1 VVGGSCAGRAKPSW
15 QAGLFGNPADS
26 RRDLPDV
33 SLFAAN
39 GIWGHYFVYCF
50 TDPRV
55 GGQSCS
61 GAPSSWSGAG
71 GTSFSAPIMAGIQAL
86 VNQRHGLAFV
96 GNPNPVYYQLAAAA
110 YGSTGSAGCNSSNG
124 NAIDGACVFQD
135 ITPGDMDVN
144 CSSGSPNCYRP
155 SGTYGVLSTS
165 TGSYLPAYKTG
176 GGWDFATGIG
186 SVNAANLVGA
196 WPPAAK
202 LAFNTQPAAGTAGS
216 PLATIKVSVHNAA
229 GNVVAGSTAA
239 VTLKFGSN
247 PGAATLGGTLTVNAV
262 NGVASFSNITVS
274 KAGSGFTLVATAAG
288 LTSAT
293 SSAFNI
299 VSAGPTQLAFSTQ
312 PPASKSSSSGFAIA
326 VAVKDASG
334 ATVSGNSASVTIAL
348 TTPNGAILSG
358 IKTVNAVN
366 GVASYAS
373 VSVDKA
379 GTYTLTATAN
389 GLTSALSNSFTIT
402 PGAAAKIAFTTQ
414 PPGSVVSSASFGVAV
429 SVRDAAGNTVTG
441 NTSSVHVALT
451 SANGATLTG
460 TTTRNAV
467 AGVATFSGLALAKAG
482 SYTLTATD
490 GVLPATLSSAFTITP
505 GAAAQLVF
513 TVQPSSIVM
522 GTATAAAVSIKD
534 AAGNVESADNAS
546 QIVLKVNACNSATLA
561 TVTVSGGV
569 AAFPS
574 LHFDAI
580 HSGLQLQ
587 AQAAALSAGSASFN
601 VITNGDQLF
610 VGLFDACVL

>member
-1 VVGGSCAGRAKPSW
+1 
-15 QAGLFGNPADS
+15 LFGNPADS

-61 GAPSSWSGAG
+61 GAPSGWSGAG

-86 VNQRHGLAFV
+86 VNQRHALTFA

-110 YGSTGSAGCNSSNG
+110 YGSTGSASCNSSNG

-135 ITPGDMDVN
+135 VTQGDMDVN
-144 CSSGSPNCYRP
+144 CASGSPNCYRP

-176 GGWDFATGIG
+176 SGWDFATGIG

-196 WPPAAK
+196 WPLAAK
-202 LAFNTQPAAGTAGS
+202 LKFTTQPAAGTAGS
-216 PLATIKVSVHNAA
+216 ALATIKVSVQNAA

-274 KAGSGFTLVATAAG
+274 KAGSGYTLVATASG
-288 LTSAT
+288 LTSDT

-299 VSAGPTQLAFSTQ
+299 VSAGPTRLAFSTQ
-312 PPASKSSSSGFAIA
+312 PPASKSSGSGFAIA
-326 VAVKDASG
+326 VAVQDASG
-334 ATVSGNSASVTIAL
+334 VTVSGNSASVTLAL

-373 VSVDKA
+373 LSVDKA
-379 GTYTLTATAN
+379 GTYTLTATAS
-389 GLTSALSNSFTIT
+389 GLTSAISNSFTIT

-429 SVRDAAGNTVTG
+429 SVRDAAGNTVTS

-490 GVLPATLSSAFTITP
+490 GVLPATLSSAFTVTP
-505 GAAAQLVF
+505 GVAAQLVF
-513 TVQPSSIVM
+513 SVQPSSIVM
-522 GTATAAAVSIKD
+522 GTATAAAVSIED

-546 QIVLKVNACNSATLA
+546 QVVLKVNACNSATLA
-561 TVTVSGGV
+561 SVTVSGGV

-580 HSGLQLQ
+580 HSALQLQ
-587 AQAAALSAGSASFN
+587 AQAAALGASSASFN

-610 VGLFDACVL
+610 AGLFDTCVL